1 MKETEVR
8 EGIFIPEESI
18 PDRKTHGTNVFMSH
32 RTMLQNDKV
41 CNYIH
46 THTYYIPTCINTY
59 IHIHIYT
66 YIHTYTYLL
75 THAYRKSA
83 KHKQQ
88 KYIIL

>member
-1 MKETEVR
+1 MKEKEVL
-8 EGIFIPEESI
+8 EGISIQEESI
-18 PDRKTHGTNVFMSH
+18 PNRKTHGTNVFMSH
-32 RTMLQNDKV
+32 RTMLQNDEV

-59 IHIHIYT
+59 ILIL
-66 YIHTYTYLL
+66 TYLHML
-75 THAYRKSA
+75 TYRKSA